1 MGYRIGI
8 GKVRYMRIHR
18 RKKEKT
24 GDPLKD
30 NMDLSQRYQEVQKMK
45 LEPGLEQN
53 LQTLQQVCGYS
64 QDLKIRRFNI
74 NGQIPAA
81 LVYLDDMVNT
91 LSVEEILRVLMVDV
105 QRIEGWQ
112 KDRSLLRSAIKD
124 LLIINSVE
132 ETDSIGELFLKMTH
146 GNTALLVEGQAAAFV
161 CGTVDIKNRDITE
174 PLSETNIRGPRDGF
188 VESLCINITLIR
200 RRIRVPHL
208 WIETFEIG
216 SLTKTQVAIA
226 YIKGLAD
233 EKMLEELR
241 SRLERIDTDAILE
254 SGYIEQYIEDQPFTL
269 FPLTLR
275 TERPDIVCSSI
286 LSGRVAVLVTGSPH
300 VLVLPAD
307 FPMFFQASDDYYEK
321 PPQGSFVRIL
331 RWIGAIISVF
341 LPGFY
346 VAVVNFHQE
355 LLPTALLLRVTAS
368 REGVPFPVIAEILI
382 MEVLFEV
389 LREAGIR
396 LPVAVGPAIS
406 IVGALVLGEAAI
418 RAGIVSPAVVI
429 VVAMTAIANFSNP
442 VFSMAIVLRI
452 LRFAF
457 TILAAVFGLFGIQFG
472 ILLLVVHLCSLRSL
486 GIPYMSPL
494 APNIPSDMKDNF
506 LLAPIWAR
514 TTRPKILGRREPV
527 RQSPGQMPHPGKH
540 SQEEIKGG
548 NKDKNR

>member
-1 MGYRIGI
+1 
-8 GKVRYMRIHR
+8 MRIKR
-18 RKKEKT
+18 RRT
-24 GDPLKD
+24 DNTSNPLAD
-30 NMDLSQRYQEVQKMK
+30 NLDISQRYQEVQKMK
-45 LEPGLEQN
+45 LVPALEQN

-64 QDLKIRRFNI
+64 QDVKIRRFNI

-81 LVYLDDMVNT
+81 LVYIDNMVNA

-105 QRIEGWQ
+105 QRLEGWQ
-112 KDRSLLRSAIKD
+112 RDRSLLRSAIKN
-124 LLIINSVE
+124 LLIVNSVE
-132 ETDSIGELFLKMTH
+132 ETDSIGELFYKMTY
-146 GNTALLVEGQAAAFV
+146 GNTAILVEGQAEAFV

-174 PLSETNIRGPRDGF
+174 PNAETNIRGPRDGF

-208 WIETFEIG
+208 WIETLEIG

-226 YIKGLAD
+226 YMKGLAD

-241 SRLERIDTDAILE
+241 SRLKRIDTDSILE

-275 TERPDIVCSSI
+275 TERPDTVCSSI
-286 LSGRVAVLVTGSPH
+286 LSGRIAVLVTGSPH

-307 FPMFFQASDDYYEK
+307 FSMFLQASDDYYEK

-331 RWIGAIISVF
+331 RWTGAIISVF

-346 VAVVNFHQE
+346 VATVNFHQE

-382 MEVLFEV
+382 MEILFEV

-396 LPVAVGPAIS
+396 LPAAVGSAIS

-429 VVAMTAIANFSNP
+429 VVAMTAIANFSTP
-442 VFSMAIVLRI
+442 VFSMAIALRT

-457 TILAAVFGLFGIQFG
+457 TILAAVFGLFGVQFG
-472 ILLLVVHLCSLRSL
+472 LLLLVVHLCSLRSL
-486 GIPYMSPL
+486 GSPYMAPF
-494 APNIPSDMKDNF
+494 APNISPDIKDSI
-506 LLAPIWAR
+506 LLSPIWAR
-514 TTRPKILGRREPV
+514 TTRPKILGKREPV
-527 RQSPGQMPHPGKH
+527 RQRPGQIPHPGKH
-540 SQEEIKGG
+540 SPEDTKGG
-548 NKDKNR
+548 NEDNNQ